1 MLDIEYKLCVLYAD
15 YAFCP
20 VLQVAMHGVNVY
32 VKAQRIQESKLKHP
46 SQYSPSYGPWD
57 LNASILE
64 ISALYPSNIRYNL
77 TFKYK

>member
-20 VLQVAMHGVNVY
+20 VLQVAMHGVKVY

-46 SQYSPSYGPWD
+46 SQYSPSYGP
-57 LNASILE
+57 
-64 ISALYPSNIRYNL
+64 
-77 TFKYK
+77 